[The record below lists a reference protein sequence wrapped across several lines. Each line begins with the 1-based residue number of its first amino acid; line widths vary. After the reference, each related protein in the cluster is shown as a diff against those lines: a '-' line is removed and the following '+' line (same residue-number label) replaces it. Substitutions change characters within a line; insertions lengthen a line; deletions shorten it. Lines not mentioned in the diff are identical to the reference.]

1 MRITRLLAL
10 VPLALAA
17 ACREDAELPL
27 DPALTSAPS
36 FDVAGSDD
44 DNDRDGD
51 GRGAVFVLSNAASGN
66 AVLVFP
72 RKSDGTLNAPASYST
87 GGLGTGGGLGNQG
100 AVVLT
105 GNGRLLYA
113 VNAGSDEISAFRV
126 TGARLR
132 QLGNVP
138 SGGDEPISV
147 AVHRRLLYVL
157 NDGASP
163 NVSGFRIS
171 PRGRLTPIPGS
182 ARGLSGAG
190 VPNAAQLGF
199 SPDGSRLVVTEKAT
213 NQLTTYAVLDD
224 GTLSAPTAQ
233 TSAGPTPFGFAF
245 DRRGTLIV
253 SEAFGGA
260 PDASVLSSYRPSGA
274 GWAPVSP
281 LTATM
286 ETAACWVVVTPN
298 GRFAFETNTGSNTVS
313 GFRIGH
319 DGSLTLLD
327 ADGVAATTGAGPIDM
342 DVTVNG
348 RFLYTLNGA
357 GGSISAFR
365 IGADGGLDPLG
376 DTPGLPAGAN
386 GLVAR

>member
-1 MRITRLLAL
+1 MRMTPLLAL
-10 VPLALAA
+10 VTLVIGVACADDVESPSASALA
-17 ACREDAELPL
+17 
-27 DPALTSAPS
+27 TAPS
-36 FDVAGSDD
+36 FALAS
-44 DNDRDGD
+44 GD
-51 GRGAVFVLSNAASGN
+51 GAGAVFVLTNAIGGN

-72 RKSDGTLNAPASYST
+72 RSGDGSLGAPVSHST

-105 GNGRLLYA
+105 DDGRLLYA
-113 VNAGSDEISAFRV
+113 VNAGSDEISAFRA
-126 TGARLR
+126 TGAALTH
-132 QLGNVP
+132 LGNVP
-138 SGGDEPISV
+138 SGGDQPISI
-147 AVHRRLLYVL
+147 AVHGTLLYAL

-163 NVSGFRIS
+163 NVSGFRIDPDGQLS
-171 PRGRLTPIPGS
+171 PIPGS
-182 ARGLSGAG
+182 TRGLSGAA
-190 VPNAAQLGF
+190 VPDAAQLGF

-213 NQLTTYAVLDD
+213 NLLTTYTVQGD

-233 TSAGPTPFGFAF
+233 TAAGPTPFGFAF
-245 DRRGTLIV
+245 DKRGTLIV

-313 GFRIGH
+313 AFQIGQ

-327 ADGVAATTGAGPIDM
+327 ADGIAATTGAGPIDM
-342 DVTVNG
+342 DVSVNG

-365 IGADGGLDPLG
+365 IEADGDLDPLG
-376 DTPGLPAGAN
+376 ATPGLPAGAN

>member
-1 MRITRLLAL
+1 MRITPWLAL
-10 VPLALAA
+10 VPLALA

-27 DPALTSAPS
+27 AAALGTAPS
-36 FDVAGSDD
+36 YALAG
-44 DNDRDGD
+44 GD
-51 GRGAVFVLSNAASGN
+51 GAGAVFVLSNASGGN

-72 RKSDGTLNAPASYST
+72 RAGDGSLRAPASHST

-105 GNGRLLYA
+105 DDGRLLYA
-113 VNAGSDEISAFRV
+113 VNAGSDEISAFRA
-126 TGARLR
+126 TGAALTH
-132 QLGNVP
+132 LGNVP
-138 SGGDEPISV
+138 SGGDQPISI
-147 AVHRRLLYVL
+147 AVNGALLYAL

-163 NVSGFRIS
+163 NVSGFRIG
-171 PRGRLTPIPGS
+171 PDGRLTPIPGS
-182 ARGLSGAG
+182 TRGLSGAG
-190 VPNAAQLGF
+190 VPNAAQVGF
-199 SPDGSRLVVTEKAT
+199 SPDGTRLVVTEKAT
-213 NQLTTYAVLDD
+213 NQITTYAVLGD
-224 GTLSAPTAQ
+224 GTLSAPNAQ

-260 PDASVLSSYRPSGA
+260 PDASVLSSYRRSGA

-298 GRFAFETNTGSNTVS
+298 GRFAYETNTGSNTVS
-313 GFRIGH
+313 AFRIGQ
-319 DGSLTLLD
+319 DGSLTLLH
-327 ADGVAATTGAGPIDM
+327 ADGIAATTGAGPIDM
-342 DVTVNG
+342 DVSVNG
-348 RFLYTLNGA
+348 QFLYTLNGA

-365 IGADGGLDPLG
+365 IGADGDLVPLG
-376 DTPGLPAGAN
+376 ATPGLPAGAN